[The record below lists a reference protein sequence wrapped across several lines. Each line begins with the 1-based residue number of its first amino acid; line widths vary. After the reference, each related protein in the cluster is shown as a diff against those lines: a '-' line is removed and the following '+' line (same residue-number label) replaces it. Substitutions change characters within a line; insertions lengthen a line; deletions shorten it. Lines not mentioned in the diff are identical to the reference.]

1 MLAARLASR
10 FSRAS
15 RARDEKPAR
24 AAGARGARVWLG
36 LAATLGPVGCASL
49 PPPQDRLAEEIAQY
63 YAQNAVEEDGQCPS
77 PEIASVTKRKVL
89 ASGAAAAAA
98 TRLRV
103 RYSYFDASVPGATD
117 WTRILRAERE
127 CTGFAE
133 REFTLERGELG
144 YKVVE
149 MSGPARAQR

>member
-1 MLAARLASR
+1 MLAADPTSKLA
-10 FSRAS
+10 RAARVDDGQPAR
-15 RARDEKPAR
+15 RAGAR
-24 AAGARGARVWLG
+24 AAGVWLG
-36 LAATLGPVGCASL
+36 LAVALGLVGCTAL

-89 ASGAAAAAA
+89 ARGGAA

-117 WTRILRAERE
+117 WTRILQAERE

-149 MSGPARAQR
+149 MSGPVREQP

>member
-10 FSRAS
+10 FSRTS

-24 AAGARGARVWLG
+24 AAGARAARVWLG
-36 LAATLGPVGCASL
+36 LATTLGPVGCASL

-89 ASGAAAAAA
+89 ASGGA

>member
-1 MLAARLASR
+1 MLAADLTSR
-10 FSRAS
+10 CHRTARAGHQ
-15 RARDEKPAR
+15 KPAR
-24 AAGARGARVWLG
+24 AAGARAARVWLG
-36 LAATLGPVGCASL
+36 LAASLGPVGCTSL

-63 YAQNAVEEDGQCPS
+63 YAQNASEEDGRCPS

-89 ASGAAAAAA
+89 ASGGAA

-117 WTRILRAERE
+117 WTRILQAERA

-133 REFTLERGELG
+133 REFMLERGEVG

-149 MSGPARAQR
+149 MSGPVRDQR

>member
-1 MLAARLASR
+1 MLAADPSLRFTRRSR
-10 FSRAS
+10 VG
-15 RARDEKPAR
+15 DERTAV
-24 AAGARGARVWLG
+24 ARVWFSLAVALG
-36 LAATLGPVGCASL
+36 LVGCTAL

-63 YAQNAVEEDGQCPS
+63 YAENASEENGRCSS

-89 ASGAAAAAA
+89 ASGGGA
-98 TRLRV
+98 TTLRV

-117 WTRILRAERE
+117 WTRVLQAERA

-144 YKVVE
+144 YRVVE
-149 MSGPARAQR
+149 MSGPVRDRP